1 MSDKYFYNIKQNM
14 SVTMMQKAELL
25 YHLSRVGYYP
35 FLQKRN
41 DKKEKKT
48 IFIHT

>member
-41 DKKEKKT
+41 DKKGKKT